1 MGTIGRSRVFCYLR
15 SLMSLRFLTAGE
27 SHGPALTTIVEGLP
41 AGVPVV
47 KAAIDR
53 ELSRR
58 MGGHGRGGRMNI
70 ESDEVEILGG
80 VRFGRSLGSPIA
92 LLIRNRDF
100 ANWKDAMSPEGVR
113 PADEASRAVTR
124 PRPGHA
130 DLAGAQKYGTH
141 DARDILERASARE
154 TAARTA
160 AGALAKALLL
170 EVGVVVTSR
179 TVAVGAAVAADE
191 EGDDLDALLALPD
204 DAPMRSTRAATV
216 DAMIAAVDEAR
227 RRADSVGGCFEVL
240 ARGLPPGI
248 GSHVHWDRR
257 LDARL
262 GAAIL
267 SIQAVKGVSIGDGIQ
282 VAGGGGREAHD
293 PIGYDPA
300 ARCFRRPTN
309 RAGGIEGGMTNG
321 EIVRLLGYLKPLA
334 TLPRALPS
342 IDLVTK
348 EPFAAAVE
356 RTDTVPIVA
365 AGVVGEAMAAL
376 VLADALLEK
385 FGGDAL
391 SETRRNFDAYV
402 RSLRDY

>member
-1 MGTIGRSRVFCYLR
+1 MA
-15 SLMSLRFLTAGE
+15 LRFLTAGE
-27 SHGPALTTIVEGLP
+27 SHGPALTTIVEGVP

-53 ELSRR
+53 ELRRR
-58 MGGHGRGGRMNI
+58 MGGHGRGGRMKI

-80 VRFGRSLGSPIA
+80 VRFGYTLGSPIA

-100 ANWKDAMSPEGVR
+100 ANWREIMDSAGAR
-113 PADEASRAVTR
+113 PAGEASRAITR

-130 DLAGAQKYGTH
+130 DLAGAQKFGTH

-160 AGALAKALLL
+160 AGAVAKAFLL
-170 EVGVVVTSR
+170 ELGVVVTSR
-179 TVAVGAAVAADE
+179 TVAVGGAVAAGD
-191 EGDDLDALLALPD
+191 EGDDVDVLLALPD
-204 DAPMRSTRAATV
+204 EAPMRSPRAATV
-216 DAMIAAVDEAR
+216 DAMIASVDDAR
-227 RRADSVGGCFEVL
+227 RRGDSVGGCFEVIV
-240 ARGLPPGI
+240 RGLPAGI

-267 SIQAVKGVSIGDGIQ
+267 SIQAVKGVSIGDGVQ

-293 PIGYDPA
+293 PIGYDRV
-300 ARCFRRPTN
+300 ARRFTRPTN

-334 TLPRALPS
+334 TLPHALPS

-348 EPFAAAVE
+348 ETFAADVE

-391 SETRRNFDAYV
+391 AETHRNLDAYV